1 MNNIIRTLTIV
12 LFLLFSIFTLAQT
25 TNSSSAVDSAN
36 SATST
41 NETSDSASTNSAKAD
56 SVAYVTPDL
65 KFVDSKQTI
74 SSLRGLKGK
83 VVFINL
89 WATWCGPC
97 LVEMPTIYKLRQA
110 FKDRED
116 LVFLMVDVDGKLDKA
131 KQWMDKKEIDLPVY
145 GMASQI
151 PLELF
156 SGSIPT
162 TFIVDKQGRFVG
174 RQVGAANYMDP
185 VLIKLLNEL
194 LEEE

>member
-1 MNNIIRTLTIV
+1 MNSIIRNFTS
-12 LFLLFSIFTLAQT
+12 LLFILFATLSFAQNT
-25 TNSSSAVDSAN
+25 SVGPSADSA
-36 SATST
+36 AAAKVDTQST
-41 NETSDSASTNSAKAD
+41 DASEPP
-56 SVAYVTPDL
+56 AYITPDL
-65 KFVDSKQTI
+65 KFVDSKESI
-74 SSLRGLKGK
+74 SSLRDLKGK

-97 LVEMPTIYKLRQA
+97 LVEMPTIYKLRQT
-110 FKDRED
+110 FKNHED

-131 KQWMDKKEIDLPVY
+131 KAWMDKKEIDLPVY

-162 TFIVDKQGRFVG
+162 TFIVDKKGRFVG

-185 VLIKLLNEL
+185 ALIKLINEL

>member
-1 MNNIIRTLTIV
+1 MNNIIRNLISTLVI
-12 LFLLFSIFTLAQT
+12 LFSTFALGQRA
-25 TNSSSAVDSAN
+25 NSSSVVDSTN
-36 SATST
+36 SGAST
-41 NETSDSASTNSAKAD
+41 NGTSDSASANSAESD
-56 SVAYVTPDL
+56 SMTYVTPDL

-97 LVEMPTIYKLRQA
+97 LVEMPTIYKLRQT

-131 KQWMDKKEIDLPVY
+131 KHWMEKKEIDLPVY

-151 PLELF
+151 PIELF

>member
-1 MNNIIRTLTIV
+1 MNPIIRNLISTLVI
-12 LFLLFSIFTLAQT
+12 LFSTFALAQRA
-25 TNSSSAVDSAN
+25 NSSSVVDSTN
-36 SATST
+36 SGVST
-41 NETSDSASTNSAKAD
+41 NGTSDSASTNSAKAD

-131 KQWMDKKEIDLPVY
+131 KQWMEKKEIDLPVY